1 MYWNLISENPNINMD
16 NVNNNFKN
24 ISYYLNLNL
33 TEYFYRNK
41 FWKTIFRNQNMIFDI
56 IQRYSEYNLLLHL
69 IGLVFQQIK
78 I

>member
-1 MYWNLISENPNINMD
+1 MD